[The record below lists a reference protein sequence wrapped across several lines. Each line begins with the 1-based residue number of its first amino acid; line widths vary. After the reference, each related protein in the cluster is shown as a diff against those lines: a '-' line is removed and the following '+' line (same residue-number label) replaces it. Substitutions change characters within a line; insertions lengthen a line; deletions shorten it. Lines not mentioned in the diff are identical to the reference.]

1 MTEISDVFLALL
13 TDFDIFIIKRKKNPG
28 NVTYFGLVEVIYD
41 ESIKLMGTNFRRLP
55 AFYIISWNHLRVY
68 EERYRSN
75 FMINC
80 IFYECTI
87 GTVAFHVYIRG
98 F

>member
-1 MTEISDVFLALL
+1 MM
-13 TDFDIFIIKRKKNPG
+13 K
-28 NVTYFGLVEVIYD
+28 
-41 ESIKLMGTNFRRLP
+41 SIKLMGTNFCRLS
-55 AFYIISWNHLRVY
+55 ACYRISWNHLRVY

-87 GTVAFHVYIRG
+87 STVAFPVYIRG
-98 F
+98 FLITTERRHMYKNPQK

>member
-1 MTEISDVFLALL
+1 MIL
-13 TDFDIFIIKRKKNPG
+13 IFYLPLKNKIKKSLKEKKKPG